1 MFREDQLTHSEKS
14 VSLMQLDTLVPYQ
27 YLATTKR
34 KLPLEAEKRLML
46 AVLEDA
52 IFCFQKYCNAR
63 SRKEQRLFADTEAW
77 IADANGGWIFSFENI
92 CETVGLDPGY
102 MRRGLMQ
109 WKQKTQGRAQ
119 PEPIPP
125 GGGKRSSHK
134 NRLRMAA

>member
-1 MFREDQLTHSEKS
+1 MFHEDQLSHAEKS
-14 VSLMQLDTLVPYQ
+14 VSLMQADTLVPFQ
-27 YLATTKR
+27 YLETTKR
-34 KLPLEAEKRLML
+34 KIPLEAEKRLML

-52 IFCFQKYCNAR
+52 IYCFQKFCRAR

-77 IADANGGWIFSFENI
+77 IVEAGGGWIFSFEHI
-92 CETVGLDPGY
+92 CETMGLDPSY

-109 WKQKTQGRAQ
+109 WKQAMLGRAH

-125 GGGKRSSHK
+125 GGGKRTSHR